1 MNDII
6 GAAEDGP
13 VYSPSS
19 LRRYP
24 RPRAIP
30 GAIATPNLHP
40 VSGQAVTVIAQVTVV
55 AMASVLFRHVGG
67 VNKTPGGDA
76 RVPKIRTWPIPAGWI
91 KAVSWS
97 TGTFDHISACALSA

>member
-1 MNDII
+1 MNDIF
-6 GAAEDGP
+6 GAVEDGP
-13 VYSPSS
+13 VYSSSS

-30 GAIATPNLHP
+30 RAIATPNLYP

-76 RVPKIRTWPIPAGWI
+76 RVPKICTWPMDQGGIL
-91 KAVSWS
+91 VYR
-97 TGTFDHISACALSA
+97 DL